1 MTTNN
6 KAWGIFNL
14 HDLACHLKLGT
25 GRIRFAQNKKVVDE
39 VDFTKPFVPM
49 FSAWNGY
56 YPNGQLRF
64 TYRQSISR
72 TMFGC
77 IINHHTASRSDI
89 PLPEVK
95 ASHAHLIEFLKED
108 LAGLRHLSNE
118 RLLNKYLDEI
128 SGYSSPSLIDGVT
141 QEMFGKHS
149 YCKRLDV
156 ARFADKMPEHFDK
169 NKHEIAVPELARYLH
184 PTDGLNDR
192 YKKITGKR
200 RKLNPFIVEYLL
212 FFKEQVSFKQSLIIT
227 REQFEKAMIAT
238 FFKASAFDDVPTE
251 THKVKGILSSIN
263 QDWANV
269 AYLTDEQRQDESL
282 IEEVFWHNPNTPAF
296 LFPALK
302 DKPLTERLL
311 REDIMDLCSFHTMM
325 PMVTDIN
332 LVKNYFAKVKKKI
345 KKEKSANKFFY
356 DGKYSNVV
364 EIYNLSPVELKEDAW
379 LLEKV
384 FGECCSETS
393 GSYRTIQL
401 PESIKKDKARLTQLA
416 SRGSKFSHYC
426 YFNTFI
432 GGVSYSI
439 RNDLSYLRDII
450 AASRAPEENGEYQQL
465 ITIDIATCEE
475 VELQKRW
482 FSKKNMK
489 KFYDWNCAREPVSNI
504 KKKTPSS
511 NFFINVD
518 VFIKAF
524 DYENLQN
531 KLAKKPEASTR
542 SGRLKI

>member
-1 MTTNN
+1 
-6 KAWGIFNL
+6 
-14 HDLACHLKLGT
+14 
-25 GRIRFAQNKKVVDE
+25 
-39 VDFTKPFVPM
+39 
-49 FSAWNGY
+49 
-56 YPNGQLRF
+56 
-64 TYRQSISR
+64 
-72 TMFGC
+72 
-77 IINHHTASRSDI
+77 
-89 PLPEVK
+89 
-95 ASHAHLIEFLKED
+95 
-108 LAGLRHLSNE
+108 
-118 RLLNKYLDEI
+118 
-128 SGYSSPSLIDGVT
+128 
-141 QEMFGKHS
+141 
-149 YCKRLDV
+149 
-156 ARFADKMPEHFDK
+156 MPEHFDE
-169 NKHEIAVPELARYLH
+169 NKREIAVPELAQYLH
-184 PTDGLNDR
+184 PNDGLNDR

-212 FFKEQVSFKQSLIIT
+212 FFKEHVSFKQSLIIT
-227 REQFEKAMIAT
+227 REQFEKAMIDT

-311 REDIMDLCSFHTMM
+311 REDIMELCSFHTLM
-325 PMVTDIN
+325 PMMSDIN
-332 LVKNYFAKVKKKI
+332 LVKNYFAKVEKKVQ
-345 KKEKSANKFFY
+345 KEKSANKFFY
-356 DGKYSNVV
+356 DGKYSNAV

-379 LLEKV
+379 LLEKT
-384 FGECCSETS
+384 FGECFSNTS

-432 GGVSYSI
+432 GGVSYGI

-450 AASRAPEENGEYQQL
+450 AASGVCEEEV
-465 ITIDIATCEE
+465 E